1 MEPRIVIDVIL
12 KYNLIINNN
21 CTQTQENLIFYGRGT
36 TRIMEKVNYSSL
48 QQKQKGRTDAPQNKC
63 GQSCRPCCNTRIC
76 CDTNEQMVI
85 FYMKRKSCYGKV
97 QLGFYSR

>member
-85 FYMKRKSCYGKV
+85 FDMKRKSCYGKV